1 MCHALM
7 CCDLQN
13 SLHIWVVPFGLHA
26 VHGPCES
33 GLRHM
38 QNYATMALR
47 SGSVVDAM
55 CSISTDLRQ
64 RLWRVALPA
73 YISNYTYPRRMPSGA
88 MVS

>member
-1 MCHALM
+1 MCRALM

-38 QNYATMALR
+38 QDYATMALR
-47 SGSVVDAM
+47 SGSVVNAM
-55 CSISTDLRQ
+55 CTISTDPRQ
-64 RLWRVALPA
+64 RLWRVPSVPTFRTTL
-73 YISNYTYPRRMPSGA
+73 IPRRMPSGA
-88 MVS
+88 MES